1 MRCGAVWALSTMSST
16 RLPAV
21 GGGMM
26 AATLNSVFTVS
37 PTVGSTEGSV

>member
-1 MRCGAVWALSTMSST
+1 
-16 RLPAV
+16 
-21 GGGMM
+21 MM